1 MDENTNPA
9 PPTDGPTADT
19 TADPVG
25 APARTPAG
33 AGRVP
38 RVADDQ
44 VRAIAKA
51 VDRNARK
58 TTELNEQV
66 RRLADDVARLV
77 ALVTTPPLIPAPAPA
92 RTPGEP
98 AAARPPIAGD
108 PPEDDPAEPADAE
121 GAATGE
127 GGEAVTWSWL
137 LISDPEL
144 AVTVLADLVE
154 WLDRVYL
161 RFPHTELG
169 ACWLWH
175 PNVIEELLWLRCA
188 HADAYGPET
197 GSWLRAGDWHDRQRP
212 GVVRRVRE
220 ALGKCDLSLHAPG
233 RPHGHAPAVAPLVAH
248 AAQIAEQWATTGTRP
263 EPTPA
268 QLTEAADYATALH
281 RRTR

>member
-1 MDENTNPA
+1 MDENTNAA
-9 PPTDGPTADT
+9 PHTDGPATDTA
-19 TADPVG
+19 ADPADV
-25 APARTPAG
+25 PARPAPAG
-33 AGRVP
+33 AGRGP

-58 TTELNEQV
+58 ATELNDQV
-66 RRLADDVARLV
+66 RQLADDVARLV
-77 ALVTTPPLIPAPAPA
+77 TLVTTPPLIPTPAPA

-98 AAARPPIAGD
+98 ATARPPVAGD
-108 PPEDDPAEPADAE
+108 PPEDDPAKPD
-121 GAATGE
+121 GHE
-127 GGEAVTWSWL
+127 GGEAVAWSWL

-144 AVTVLADLVE
+144 AVTMLADLVE

-161 RFPHTELG
+161 RFPNTELG

-175 PNVIEELLWLRCA
+175 PHVIEELLWLRCA
-188 HADAYGPET
+188 HADAYGSET

-220 ALGKCDLSLHAPG
+220 ALSKCDLSLHEPG
-233 RPHGHAPAVAPLVAH
+233 RPHGHALAVAPLVAH
-248 AAQIAEQWATTGTRP
+248 AAQIAEQWATTSTRP

>member
-1 MDENTNPA
+1 MDENTNA
-9 PPTDGPTADT
+9 AHTDGPAADT
-19 TADPVG
+19 TPAPGDAAAPAPVG
-25 APARTPAG
+25 A
-33 AGRVP
+33 GRGP

-77 ALVTTPPLIPAPAPA
+77 ALVTTPALIPAPAPA
-92 RTPGEP
+92 RTPGNPAEP
-98 AAARPPIAGD
+98 RPPNASD
-108 PPEDDPAEPADAE
+108 PPEDDPAAPDDA
-121 GAATGE
+121 E
-127 GGEAVTWSWL
+127 GGEAVVWSWL
-137 LISDPEL
+137 LVSDPEL

-161 RFPHTELG
+161 RFPNAELG

-175 PNVIEELLWLRCA
+175 PHVIEELLWLRCA

-233 RPHGHAPAVAPLVAH
+233 RPHGHALAVAPLVAH
-248 AAQIAEQWATTGTRP
+248 AARIAQLWATASTRP
-263 EPTPA
+263 EPTAA

>member
-1 MDENTNPA
+1 MDENTNVTPITKAPA
-9 PPTDGPTADT
+9 PGS
-19 TADPVG
+19 
-25 APARTPAG
+25 AG
-33 AGRVP
+33 AGPVSVGAGRGP

-77 ALVTTPPLIPAPAPA
+77 TLVTTPPLIPAPTSARIPGDAADARPA
-92 RTPGEP
+92 R
-98 AAARPPIAGD
+98 AGG
-108 PPEDDPAEPADAE
+108 PPERDPTAPDSDEDVASPE
-121 GAATGE
+121 S
-127 GGEAVTWSWL
+127 GEAEVRSWL
-137 LISDPEL
+137 LISDPEQ

-161 RFPHTELG
+161 RFPNSELG

-175 PNVIEELLWLRCA
+175 PHVIEELLWLRCA
-188 HADAYGPET
+188 HSDAYSPET

-220 ALGKCDLSLHAPG
+220 ALGKCDLSLHEPG
-233 RPHGHAPAVAPLVAH
+233 RPHGHAPVVAPLVAH
-248 AAQIAEQWATTGTRP
+248 AAQIAEQWATTSTRP

>member
-1 MDENTNPA
+1 MDENTNASATDDPAASTAPA
-9 PPTDGPTADT
+9 PPAS
-19 TADPVG
+19 
-25 APARTPAG
+25 TPAG
-33 AGRVP
+33 VVRGP
-38 RVADDQ
+38 RAADDQ

-92 RTPGEP
+92 RTPGDP
-98 AAARPPIAGD
+98 ATARPSFAGD
-108 PPEDDPAEPADAE
+108 PPEADPAEPAVE
-121 GAATGE
+121 GAAGE
-127 GGEAVTWSWL
+127 GGEAVVWSWL

-144 AVTVLADLVE
+144 AVTMLAGLVE

-175 PNVIEELLWLRCA
+175 PHVIEELLWLRCA
-188 HADAYGPET
+188 HADAYSPET

-212 GVVRRVRE
+212 GVVRRVRD

-248 AAQIAEQWATTGTRP
+248 AAQIAEHWATTSTRP
-263 EPTPA
+263 EPTAA